1 MDTKFDLAL
10 ALADGGAVIVPVQRY
25 ETLVKTEVT
34 CEMIRDYV
42 AEEKDRFGDFDVLRV
57 ILGIKAEKESE

>member
-1 MDTKFDLAL
+1 METKFDLAL

-25 ETLVKTEVT
+25 EMLVKTEVT

-42 AEEKDRFGDFDVLRV
+42 AEEKDRFGDFDILRV

>member
-25 ETLVKTEVT
+25 EMLIKTEVT

-42 AEEKDRFGDFDVLRV
+42 AEEKDRFGDFDILRV

>member
-1 MDTKFDLAL
+1 MKNGYQIRSGTRAR
-10 ALADGGAVIVPVQRY
+10 GRRY

-34 CEMIRDYV
+34 CELIRDYV
-42 AEEKDRFGDFDVLRV
+42 AEEKDRFGDFDILRV

>member
-34 CEMIRDYV
+34 CELIRDYV
-42 AEEKDRFGDFDVLRV
+42 AEEKDRFGDFDILRV